1 VSRDFLDRKAPM
13 RHPSQ
18 VDHEI
23 GDLLALLY
31 VDDAGAW

>member
-1 VSRDFLDRKAPM
+1 M

-31 VDDAGAW
+31 VDDAIVPGMPVTG